1 MSEPIEFL
9 YDFGSPNAY
18 FCHAVIPGIE
28 ARSGVTFKYVPILL
42 GGLFKLSNNRPPM
55 LAFAEVKGKMAY
67 QRLEIARFIKRHRLG
82 AFKMNP
88 HFPVN
93 TLHVMRGAVA
103 AQRLGVHAP
112 YVKAMF
118 AGMWEEGLKLDDPAV
133 IGAAL
138 AKAGLDARALMALS
152 QELGVKDELT
162 ANTQAAFE
170 RGAFGSPTFFV
181 GKEMWFGKETLRDVE
196 EAALA
201 G

>member
-1 MSEPIEFL
+1 MSGQVEFL

-28 ARSGVTFKYVPILL
+28 ARAGITFGYKPILL
-42 GGLFKLSNNRPPM
+42 GGLFKLTNNRSPVT
-55 LAFAEVKGKMAY
+55 AFAEVKNKLEY
-67 QRLEIARFIKRHRLG
+67 QRIEIRRFVKKHGL
-82 AFKMNP
+82 AKFKMNP

-93 TLHVMRGAVA
+93 TLHIMRGAVA
-103 AQRLGVHAP
+103 AQRLGVAQV
-112 YVKAMF
+112 YIKAMF
-118 AGMWEEGLKLDDPAV
+118 AGVWEEGLKLDDPEV

-152 QELGVKDELT
+152 QEQSVKDELA

-170 RGAFGSPTFFV
+170 RGAFGAPTFFI
-181 GKEMWFGKETLRDVE
+181 GREMWFGKETLRDVE
-196 EAALA
+196 AAAL